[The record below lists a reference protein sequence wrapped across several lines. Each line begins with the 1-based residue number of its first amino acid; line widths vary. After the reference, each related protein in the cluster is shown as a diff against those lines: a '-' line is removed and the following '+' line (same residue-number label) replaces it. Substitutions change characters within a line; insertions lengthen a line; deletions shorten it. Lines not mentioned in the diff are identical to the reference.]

1 MRNSS
6 GIYCTP
12 KQNKTKRKTIVN
24 SHGDKFLCFTVRLF
38 VSLKHS
44 QSVQS
49 NSSPSPLVRLL
60 MDTLE
65 ESVNSH
71 RNASL
76 DIFIITFFLLQLFRT
91 MTQQPLAAPCQ
102 HWIFKRTRHLNP
114 TDLKITAIFA

>member
-1 MRNSS
+1 METN
-6 GIYCTP
+6 
-12 KQNKTKRKTIVN
+12 
-24 SHGDKFLCFTVRLF
+24 F
-38 VSLKHS
+38 
-44 QSVQS
+44 SV
-49 NSSPSPLVRLL
+49 SPSACLSLLNTRRVCRAIAHPPPLVRLL

-91 MTQQPLAAPCQ
+91 MAQQPIAAPCQ
-102 HWIFKRTRHLNP
+102 HWIFKRTRPLNP